1 MARRST
7 EKKQDVDNTKRKK
20 CGNTIKESN
29 AIARAQLLPPSES
42 VWEERIIAQVAAF
55 NRMDDEEF
63 PEAAFMLGQ
72 LFDPKTKISGA
83 KFQQINKAVERLAS
97 TTYKV
102 YKSRTRFDIFPVFAR
117 ISYDNGIISAKLNPE
132 LKPYYLQLKR
142 EFSMRCL
149 PEFRRLSSIYAQ
161 QIYRFL
167 CSIRAMGEATIDI
180 EQLYFVTTAPESF
193 KQNFKDFRRRVLE
206 PAEKEI
212 NSKTRLNFHWEPIR
226 RGRKVMAIRFIF
238 DAVGADVA
246 AKAGDRSY
254 VYGEN
259 EELKKWQRLSNA
271 CYERH
276 AKAGTTCKPRCGHKC
291 TYCRTRGRMAFRDTP
306 DKAEEYAAE

>member
-1 MARRST
+1 MARHST
-7 EKKQDVDNTKRKK
+7 EKKQDVDNIKRKK

-149 PEFRRLSSIYAQ
+149 PEFRCLSSIYAQ

-212 NSKTRLNFHWEPIR
+212 NSKTRLNFRWEPIR
-226 RGRKVMAIRFIF
+226 QGRKVTVIRFIF
-238 DAVGADVA
+238 SSNIATENI
-246 AKAGDRSY
+246 DRDT
-254 VYGEN
+254 VPTNEN

-276 AKAGTTCKPRCGHKC
+276 LKAGTTCTPNKGNKC
-291 TYCRTRGRMAFRDTP
+291 TYCQTRGRKAFT
-306 DKAEEYAAE
+306 KYNVKF

>member
-167 CSIRAMGEATIDI
+167 CSLRAMGEATIDI

-212 NSKTRLNFHWEPIR
+212 NSKTRLNFHWKPIR
-226 RGRKVMAIRFIF
+226 QGRKVTVVRFIF
-238 DAVGADVA
+238 SSNTATENI
-246 AKAGDRSY
+246 DRDT
-254 VYGEN
+254 VPTNEN

-276 AKAGTTCKPRCGHKC
+276 AKAGTTCTPNKGNKC
-291 TYCRTRGRMAFRDTP
+291 TYCQTRGRKAFY
-306 DKAEEYAAE
+306 KK

>member
-212 NSKTRLNFHWEPIR
+212 NSKTRLNFCWEPIR
-226 RGRKVMAIRFIF
+226 QGRKVTVIRFIF
-238 DAVGADVA
+238 SSNTATENI
-246 AKAGDRSY
+246 DRDT
-254 VYGEN
+254 VPINKN

-276 AKAGTTCKPRCGHKC
+276 AKAGTTCKPRGGHKC
-291 TYCRTRGRMAFRDTP
+291 TYCRTRGRMAFHDTP
-306 DKAEEYAAE
+306 DEAEE

>member
-1 MARRST
+1 MARRSS
-7 EKKQDVDNTKRKK
+7 EKKPNVDNTKRKK
-20 CGNTIKESN
+20 CGDTIKESN

-83 KFQQINKAVERLAS
+83 KFQQINKAIERLAS

-102 YKSRTRFDIFPVFAR
+102 YKSRTRFDIFSVFAR

-180 EQLYFVTTAPESF
+180 EQLYFVTTAPDSF

-212 NSKTRLNFHWEPIR
+212 NSKTRLNFRWEPIR
-226 RGRKVMAIRFIF
+226 QGRKVTVIRFIF
-238 DAVGADVA
+238 SSNTATENI
-246 AKAGDRSY
+246 DRNT
-254 VYGEN
+254 VPINEN

-276 AKAGTTCKPRCGHKC
+276 FKAGTTCIPNNGNKC
-291 TYCRTRGRMAFRDTP
+291 TYCKTRGRMALKRQ
-306 DKAEEYAAE
+306 

>member
-1 MARRST
+1 MAKRST
-7 EKKQDVDNTKRKK
+7 EKKQNVDNTKRKK
-20 CGNTIKESN
+20 SGDTIKESN

-102 YKSRTRFDIFPVFAR
+102 YKSRARFDIFPVFAR

-167 CSIRAMGEATIDI
+167 CSLRAMGEATIDI

-226 RGRKVMAIRFIF
+226 QGRKVTVVRFIF
-238 DAVGADVA
+238 SGNTAT
-246 AKAGDRSY
+246 KNIDRDTAPIN
-254 VYGEN
+254 EN

-276 AKAGTTCKPRCGHKC
+276 LKAGTTCIPNNGNKC
-291 TYCRTRGRMAFRDTP
+291 TYCKTRGRMAL
-306 DKAEEYAAE
+306 KQQ